1 MPAAP
6 ATGDIEPSAGL
17 LLKAGS
23 AYEALHHAA
32 ALPRA
37 ESRRFLKKR
46 RKNFWWRWACGV
58 ETARAQFNKVFLLLF
73 VHKK

>member
-17 LLKAGS
+17 LLEAGP
-23 AYEALHHAA
+23 AYKALHHAA
-32 ALPRA
+32 AFPRA

-46 RKNFWWRWACGV
+46 RKNFCSLGP
-58 ETARAQFNKVFLLLF
+58 
-73 VHKK
+73 